1 LDRQFTEERDATEDC
16 FSRVL
21 LPVSVHAQQP
31 AVPRMSY
38 FNGALKAAGGNPQT
52 VRYVTA
58 TCGSRVP
65 DLQDLMPFSATEAT
79 PTRGR
84 HTVQEAQR
92 LPRLEVWARLRMARW
107 YVYRRLWRGGSD
119 GIDAY
124 YGSSGYAAVLNGN
137 VEIAQ
142 GILSAPLRE
151 FKIDHPQDPANKYL
165 VHASIESSE
174 NDARI
179 FRQRHDRCRR
189 RGRRPAAGLV

>member
-1 LDRQFTEERDATEDC
+1 MDRQFTEERDATEDC

-107 YVYRRLWRGGSD
+107 YVYRRLWRGGQRR
-119 GIDAY
+119 
-124 YGSSGYAAVLNGN
+124 NRC
-137 VEIAQ
+137 
-142 GILSAPLRE
+142 ILW
-151 FKIDHPQDPANKYL
+151 QQW
-165 VHASIESSE
+165 V
-174 NDARI
+174 
-179 FRQRHDRCRR
+179 RR
-189 RGRRPAAGLV
+189 RSKWQRGNRARHFECAAQRVQNRPSAGSGK